1 VHDDA
6 KVGKRKEVLSVDVG
20 RRGAKTAVRMHNLTK
35 VYQVGETRI
44 HALAGVDIE
53 IPAGEFVSI
62 MGPSGSGKST
72 LLNVMGC
79 IDTPTDGSLQ
89 IMGEEVSKLGDRE
102 LTAIRLNTIGFIF
115 QQFYLIPTLNA
126 IENVELP
133 MKEARI
139 PKDKRHR
146 RATDLMDMVGLS
158 HRLNHLPNQLSGGEQ
173 QRVAIAR
180 ALANEPQILLADEP
194 TGEVDSKTSDHIL
207 SILEQLNRDQ
217 GLTMVVVSHDPSVAN
232 RAPRR
237 LTMMDG
243 NIEGDRSG
251 PIVTGAPRS
260 GVGH

>member
-53 IPAGEFVSI
+53 IPTGEFVSI

>member
-1 VHDDA
+1 
-6 KVGKRKEVLSVDVG
+6 
-20 RRGAKTAVRMHNLTK
+20 MNNLTK
-35 VYQVGETRI
+35 VYEVGETQIR
-44 HALAGVDIE
+44 ALAGVDLE
-53 IPAGEFVSI
+53 IPSGEFVSI

-79 IDTPTDGSLQ
+79 IDTPTSGSLQ

-139 PKDKRHR
+139 PNEERHR
-146 RATDLMDMVGLS
+146 RAMELMDMVGLS
-158 HRLNHLPNQLSGGEQ
+158 HRLKHLPNQLSGGEQ

-180 ALANEPQILLADEP
+180 ALANEPKILLADEP

-207 SILEQLNRDQ
+207 SILEQLNREK
-217 GLTMVVVSHDPSVAN
+217 GLTMVVVSHDPTVAN

-243 NIEGDRSG
+243 RIEGDRSG
-251 PIVTGAPRS
+251 PVLTGAPKA
-260 GVGH
+260 GGIN

>member
-1 VHDDA
+1 M
-6 KVGKRKEVLSVDVG
+6 DVG
-20 RRGAKTAVRMHNLTK
+20 EGDASTAVTMRNLTK
-35 VYQVGETRI
+35 VYQVGETDI
-44 HALAGVDIE
+44 HALAGVDLE
-53 IPAGEFVSI
+53 IPCGEFVSI

-79 IDTPTDGSLQ
+79 IDTPTSGSLQ
-89 IMGEEVSKLGDRE
+89 ILGQEVSSLGDKE
-102 LTAIRLNTIGFIF
+102 LTAIRLDTIGFIF

-139 PKDKRHR
+139 PKEQRHKR
-146 RATDLMDMVGLS
+146 AVQLMDMVGLS

-173 QRVAIAR
+173 QRVAISR
-180 ALANEPQILLADEP
+180 ALANKPQILLADEP

-217 GLTMVVVSHDPSVAN
+217 GLTMVVVSHDPTVAN

-243 NIEGDRSG
+243 RIEGDRSG
-251 PIVTGAPRS
+251 PVVTGTPHE
-260 GVGH
+260 GGIH

>member
-1 VHDDA
+1 M
-6 KVGKRKEVLSVDVG
+6 DVSPE
-20 RRGAKTAVRMHNLTK
+20 GAGTAVRMSNLTK
-35 VYQVGETRI
+35 EYEVGETKIR
-44 HALAGVDIE
+44 ALDGVDLE
-53 IPAGEFVSI
+53 IPCGQFVSI

-79 IDTPTDGSLQ
+79 IDTPTNGSLQ
-89 IMGEEVSKLGDRE
+89 IMGKEVSSLGDRE
-102 LTAIRLNTIGFIF
+102 LTAIRLDTIGFIF

-139 PKDKRHR
+139 PKETRHR
-146 RATDLMDMVGLS
+146 RAVELMDMVDLS

-194 TGEVDSKTSDHIL
+194 TGEVDSRTSDNIL
-207 SILEQLNRDQ
+207 GIMEQLNREQ
-217 GLTMVVVSHDPSVAN
+217 GLTMVVVSHDPTVAN

-237 LTMMDG
+237 LSMMDG
-243 NIEGDRSG
+243 RIEGDRSG
-251 PIVTGAPRS
+251 PLITGAHHGGGAP
-260 GVGH
+260 

>member
-1 VHDDA
+1 
-6 KVGKRKEVLSVDVG
+6 
-20 RRGAKTAVRMHNLTK
+20 
-35 VYQVGETRI
+35 
-44 HALAGVDIE
+44 
-53 IPAGEFVSI
+53 
-62 MGPSGSGKST
+62 
-72 LLNVMGC
+72 
-79 IDTPTDGSLQ
+79 
-89 IMGEEVSKLGDRE
+89 MGEEVSKLGDRE

>member
-1 VHDDA
+1 MGVGAGDA
-6 KVGKRKEVLSVDVG
+6 RI
-20 RRGAKTAVRMHNLTK
+20 AVRMTNLTK
-35 VYQVGETRI
+35 VYQVGETQIR
-44 HALAGVDIE
+44 ALAGMDLE
-53 IPAGEFVSI
+53 IPSGQFVSI

-79 IDTPTDGSLQ
+79 IDTPTSGSLQ
-89 IMGEEVSKLGDRE
+89 IMGQEVSSLGDRE

-139 PKDKRHR
+139 PKDRRHG
-146 RATDLMDMVGLS
+146 RAVELMEMVGLS

-173 QRVAIAR
+173 QRVAISR

-207 SILEQLNRDQ
+207 SILEQLNREQ
-217 GLTMVVVSHDPSVAN
+217 GLTMVVVSHDPTVAN

-243 NIEGDRSG
+243 RIEGDRTG
-251 PIVTGAPRS
+251 PVVTGAPHA
-260 GVGH
+260 GVDH

>member
-1 VHDDA
+1 LDVDA
-6 KVGKRKEVLSVDVG
+6 E
-20 RRGAKTAVRMHNLTK
+20 GAGTAVRMRDLTK

-44 HALAGVDIE
+44 RALDGVELDI
-53 IPAGEFVSI
+53 PVGQFVSI

-79 IDTPTDGSLQ
+79 IDTPTSGSLQ
-89 IMGEEVSKLGDRE
+89 IMGREVSSLGDKE
-102 LTAIRLNTIGFIF
+102 LTAIRLTTIGFIF

-139 PKDKRHR
+139 PKETRHR
-146 RATDLMDMVGLS
+146 RAVELMDMVGLS
-158 HRLNHLPNQLSGGEQ
+158 KRLTHLPNQLSGGEQ

-194 TGEVDSKTSDHIL
+194 TGEVDSRTSDNIL
-207 SILEQLNRDQ
+207 GIMEQLNREQ
-217 GLTMVVVSHDPSVAN
+217 GLTMVVVSHDPTVAN

-237 LTMMDG
+237 LSMVDG
-243 NIEGDRSG
+243 RIEGDRSG
-251 PIVTGAPRS
+251 PIITGAHHGG
-260 GVGH
+260 GVP

>member
-1 VHDDA
+1 
-6 KVGKRKEVLSVDVG
+6 
-20 RRGAKTAVRMHNLTK
+20 MHNLTK
-35 VYQVGETRI
+35 VYEVGETEIR
-44 HALAGVDIE
+44 ALNGVDLE
-53 IPAGEFVSI
+53 IPSGEFVSI

-79 IDTPTDGSLQ
+79 IDTPTSGSLQ
-89 IMGEEVSKLGDRE
+89 IMGKEVSSLGDRE
-102 LTAIRLNTIGFIF
+102 LTTIRLDTIGFIF

-139 PKDKRHR
+139 PKAQRHV

-158 HRLNHLPNQLSGGEQ
+158 HRLDHLPNQMSGGEQ

-180 ALANEPQILLADEP
+180 ALANEPKILLADEP

-207 SILEQLNRDQ
+207 SILEQLNREQ
-217 GLTMVVVSHDPSVAN
+217 GLTMVVVSHDPTVAN

-243 NIEGDRSG
+243 RIEGDRSG
-251 PIVTGAPRS
+251 PVVTGQPHT

>member
-1 VHDDA
+1 M
-6 KVGKRKEVLSVDVG
+6 DVG
-20 RRGAKTAVRMHNLTK
+20 ESAGRTAVRMTNLTK
-35 VYQVGETRI
+35 VYQVGETEIR
-44 HALAGVDIE
+44 ALAGVDLE
-53 IPAGEFVSI
+53 IPVGEFVSI

-79 IDTPTDGSLQ
+79 IDTPTSGSLK
-89 IMGEEVSKLGDRE
+89 IMGEEVSSLGDRE
-102 LTAIRLNTIGFIF
+102 LTAIRLDTIGFIF

-139 PKDKRHR
+139 PKERRHQ
-146 RATDLMDMVGLS
+146 RAAELMEMVGLT

-194 TGEVDSKTSDHIL
+194 TGEVDSRTSDHIL
-207 SILEQLNRDQ
+207 SILERLNRDQ
-217 GLTMVVVSHDPSVAN
+217 GLTMVVVSHDPTVAN

-243 NIEGDRSG
+243 LIEGDRSG
-251 PIVTGAPRS
+251 PVVTGARNP
-260 GVGH
+260 GVHQ